1 MSNKSYRFE
10 LLDDYSI
17 VINKVSEE
25 GNTYYYGKIAELDG
39 CHTTADTREELLKD
53 LEEVKK
59 DQLEIKL
66 EFGDIKPEHN
76 EMPSGKIVLRMPKTL
91 HWRLAVEAKQ
101 EGVSLNQYMIYKLSQ
116 SIGDLLIKIVDR
128 KSRK

>member
-1 MSNKSYRFE
+1 MSNTKVKDLNYYMS
-10 LLDDYSI
+10 LDYSV
-17 VINKVSEE
+17 VINKVAEE

-39 CHTTADTREELLKD
+39 CHTTADTVEELLKE

-59 DQLEIKL
+59 DHLEIKL
-66 EFGDIKPEHN
+66 EFGDIIPEPN

-91 HWRLAVEAKQ
+91 HWRLAGEAKQ

-116 SIGDLLIKIVDR
+116 SIGDDEKR
-128 KSRK
+128 